1 MSTPRMAV
9 LALRFESAA
18 LVSMGASPAN
28 FDAQEYL
35 TDTHLCVLDEAEQ
48 AVISL
53 RRDDITLGHEAW
65 FVHVI
70 GGPTTAWRGLMRAV
84 RAHFVSVGKGRVDLL
99 WPERM
104 GQQRTAISRETA
116 ILESTPVEIHGKA
129 WRRHEAASDE
139 LPVRRR

>member
-1 MSTPRMAV
+1 MAV
-9 LALRFESAA
+9 LALRYESAA
-18 LVSMGASPAN
+18 LVTMGASPAT

-53 RRDDITLGHEAW
+53 RRDDVTLGHEAW

-84 RAHFVSVGKGRVDLL
+84 RAYFVTVNKGRVALL

-116 ILESTPVEIHGKA
+116 ILESTPITIRGAA
-129 WRRHEAASDE
+129 WRRHEAESDE